1 LGLVIFNL
9 IIAWFGCSN
18 SYDFVSWKTTSEET
32 LRIVIVNQ
40 KLHEFVILLLFSV
53 FLNWK
58 ALL

>member
-1 LGLVIFNL
+1 MILSLGKP
-9 IIAWFGCSN
+9 S
-18 SYDFVSWKTTSEET
+18 KET

-40 KLHEFVILLLFSV
+40 KLHEFVILLFSV

>member
-1 LGLVIFNL
+1 LLGLGVQTLMIL
-9 IIAWFGCSN
+9 SLGKPS
-18 SYDFVSWKTTSEET
+18 KET